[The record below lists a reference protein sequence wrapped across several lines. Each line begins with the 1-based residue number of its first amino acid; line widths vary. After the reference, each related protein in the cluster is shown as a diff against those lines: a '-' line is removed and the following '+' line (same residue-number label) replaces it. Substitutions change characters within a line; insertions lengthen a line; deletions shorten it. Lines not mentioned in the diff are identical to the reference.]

1 MVSASKKRP
10 RFCLVVPARP
20 TVADQLLRRRD
31 DVGAPANGGQI
42 GGGGDIWPLVKSGLV
57 WRLPGTFLSSRVP
70 CLKAKVLFQ
79 PQPRGAQKRR
89 GVKREKNT
97 LHKFLQRV
105 AWWRGGESGIDH
117 VMGCHVVMLQCCHVV
132 MLQGGNCN
140 RRLLGEGEPWRWSRI
155 PPLGKRH
162 RKKITHTYLHTH
174 IHTHRR
180 IHINR
185 EAHKY
190 VHTLTHKDKT

>member
-1 MVSASKKRP
+1 MCKKRP

-42 GGGGDIWPLVKSGLV
+42 GAGVISDHWSRAGLSEDCQV
-57 WRLPGTFLSSRVP
+57 DLSSTVP

-79 PQPRGAQKRR
+79 PQPRCAQNRR

-140 RRLLGEGEPWRWSRI
+140 RRLLGEGEPWR
-155 PPLGKRH
+155 
-162 RKKITHTYLHTH
+162 
-174 IHTHRR
+174 
-180 IHINR
+180 
-185 EAHKY
+185 
-190 VHTLTHKDKT
+190 

>member
-1 MVSASKKRP
+1 M
-10 RFCLVVPARP
+10 LEHRP
-20 TVADQLLRRRD
+20 TEGR
-31 DVGAPANGGQI
+31 
-42 GGGGDIWPLVKSGLV
+42 SGEGV
-57 WRLPGTFLSSRVP
+57 ISDHWSRAGLSED
-70 CLKAKVLFQ
+70 CLGLFFRQEYHALNVKAKVLFQ

-140 RRLLGEGEPWRWSRI
+140 RRLLGEGEPWR
-155 PPLGKRH
+155 
-162 RKKITHTYLHTH
+162 
-174 IHTHRR
+174 
-180 IHINR
+180 
-185 EAHKY
+185 
-190 VHTLTHKDKT
+190 